1 MSPIRIF
8 IGLLSAAI
16 FFAVELVAFWHFNL
30 PTTWIPVALFLF
42 VALGGGLIMELQR
55 RERLQRYWQRACTS
69 FRWHRRFPK
78 APISEIR
85 EFLDL
90 FVDAFAFGRKRRCSF
105 SPDDR
110 IMEIYRTVYPTNDHG
125 ADSMELEYLC
135 EKVETRYGVDL
146 AASWR
151 EDITL
156 GEIYEQTHRVA

>member
-8 IGLLSAAI
+8 FGLLVAARL
-16 FFAVELVAFWHFNL
+16 FAVELVAFWQFNFSA
-30 PTTWIPVALFLF
+30 TGIPVALFLF
-42 VALGGGLIMELQR
+42 VALGGGLIMEFQR
-55 RERLQRYWQRACTS
+55 RERLQRYWQRVCTS
-69 FRWHRRFPK
+69 FRWHRQFSK

-110 IMEIYRTVYPTNDHG
+110 IMEIYRTIYPTNDRG
-125 ADSMELEYLC
+125 ADSMELEFLC
-135 EKVETRYGVDL
+135 KMVEKRYGVDL

-151 EDITL
+151 QDITL
-156 GEIYEQTHRVA
+156 GEIYEQIH